1 MTSPFRGRVPRSVL
15 TLILVVVG
23 IWMGR
28 GTGAQA
34 QEFGRLQE
42 MKEQTNVAYF
52 YFARPGDATVQVQVQ
67 GTVPRPGIY
76 EVPDSID
83 LNRLLTMAGGAAFE
97 PRPENRKRPDITIR
111 VYRPGSNAQQRGKLL
126 EASFEEVVAGEKR
139 FRQFRDDDII
149 VVETVQERR
158 FTIRDIFSFS
168 SSLFSL
174 ALLIVRIIDIGN

>member
-1 MTSPFRGRVPRSVL
+1 MTIPFRVRASRSFL
-15 TLILVVVG
+15 ALVVAVVG
-23 IWMGR
+23 LWAGA
-28 GTGAQA
+28 GQGAQG

-42 MKEQTNVAYF
+42 MREQTNVAYF
-52 YFARPGDATVQVQVQ
+52 YFAEPGKATVQVQVQ

-111 VYRPGSNAQQRGKLL
+111 VYRPGADAEQRGKLL
-126 EASFEEVVAGEKR
+126 EASFEEVVAGEKQ

-158 FTIRDIFSFS
+158 FTVRDIFTFS

-174 ALLIVRIIDIGN
+174 ALLIVRIIEIGN